1 MLQNCLKNVLMGNS
15 VYCHNLQ
22 LKFAVN
28 KVSEH
33 SITTVSGVERKKNTC
48 VGKRLVANSLVS
60 STAENVLEN
69 ASS

>member
-1 MLQNCLKNVLMGNS
+1 MENR

-28 KVSEH
+28 KKSAHTE
-33 SITTVSGVERKKNTC
+33 SQQYQEQKEKNP
-48 VGKRLVANSLVS
+48 VLAKDWIANSLVS

-69 ASS
+69 ASSSQQLG